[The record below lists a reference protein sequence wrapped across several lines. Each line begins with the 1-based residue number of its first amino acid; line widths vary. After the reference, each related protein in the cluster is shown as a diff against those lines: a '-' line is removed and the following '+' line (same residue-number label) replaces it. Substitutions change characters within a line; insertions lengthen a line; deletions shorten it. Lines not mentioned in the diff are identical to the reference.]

1 MPEYKEDLILSLK
14 KQYQLFM
21 KRNFSHIYWIIFAVV
36 SIVPHL
42 LCAQQI
48 TKADSANFAQIFV
61 EETDFNFGEVEQGDK
76 AEHIFVFKNI
86 GNIPL
91 ILNNVLSTCGCTVPE
106 WPKEPILPQE
116 EGMIKVVFDSSSKIG
131 RQNKVITIRSN
142 SKEGDYRLR
151 ISAMVLP
158 ASTKGNK

>member
-1 MPEYKEDLILSLK
+1 
-14 KQYQLFM
+14 M
-21 KRNFSHIYWIIFAVV
+21 KIDFSHIYWIIFSAL
-36 SIVPHL
+36 SLIPNL
-42 LCAQQI
+42 LHAQQ
-48 TKADSANFAQIFV
+48 TTNEDSAAFAQIFV
-61 EETDFNFGEVEQGDK
+61 EKSDFNFNELNQGEK
-76 AEHIFVFKNI
+76 AEHIFIFKNV

-91 ILNNVLSTCGCTVPE
+91 IINNVLSTCGCTVPE

-158 ASTKGNK
+158 QN